1 MYKTT
6 EDIYMYVQFV
16 ILKRAEHIHLLY
28 LLNLS
33 PCSSNHSDPKDRN
46 KLCALGKI
54 NPLMCL

>member
-16 ILKRAEHIHLLY
+16 ILKQAKRITY
-28 LLNLS
+28 LVIS
-33 PCSSNHSDPKDRN
+33 PRSFNHSDPKGRN

>member
-16 ILKRAEHIHLLY
+16 ILKQEEHISPE
-28 LLNLS
+28 S